1 MNIET
6 LFNTSDLKRFY
17 FPGTLLWGVNARD
30 RISDLVGGAAS
41 VGLFVDIFFDNDP
54 FVVQLRQQLG
64 NRLAFVHVCNGMP
77 KAQPLQRLAT
87 QSPAPDI
94 VLSIGGGS
102 TVDAAKAAICQWIYG
117 DFDGVGMGAR
127 RGLSPLA
134 NIKRPLL
141 IGVPTTAGTGADA
154 SRYYVTYDEATHAKI
169 HGKSWRLVADW
180 IVLDPAFLRHA
191 PHSLLV
197 NSAFDAFIHFF
208 ESFICRQ
215 ERSRFGDMLSL
226 EGICAILGALHRV
239 VHQKSVSDQD
249 FLDLQFSAAV
259 GGIAISNIR
268 TGNIHEAA
276 GALLEV
282 SSLAHP
288 ETLMIFLRPAYLQYR
303 EAIADREMLLMRRIN
318 SELPELE
325 LSDFN
330 SVIDWW
336 NRMFDII
343 GLSSRIHEA
352 VESISLSPE
361 ALRSHIFKRVSNDRV
376 WCEKES
382 PLPLDDEKIRSFIE
396 DSLRKIGV

>member
-6 LFNTSDLKRFY
+6 FFNTSDLKRFR
-17 FPGTLLWGVNARD
+17 FPGTLLWGVNAREQ
-30 RISDLVGGAAS
+30 LAELTAGAAS
-41 VGLFVDIFFDNDP
+41 VGLFVDVFFKNDP
-54 FVVQLRQQLG
+54 FVTQLRQHLG
-64 NRLAFVHVCNGMP
+64 NRLTFVHVCDGMP

-87 QSPAPDI
+87 QYPAPET

-117 DFDGVGMGAR
+117 DFDGVGIGAR
-127 RGLSPLA
+127 RGLPALPNA
-134 NIKRPLL
+134 RRPLL

-154 SRYYVTYDEATHAKI
+154 SRYYVTYDETTHAKI

-180 IVLDPAFLRHA
+180 VVLDPVFLRQA
-191 PHSLLV
+191 PHGLLV
-197 NSAFDAFIHFF
+197 NSALDAFIHLF

-226 EGICAILGALHRV
+226 EGICRILCALHRII
-239 VHQKSVSDQD
+239 HQKSGSDQD

-259 GGIAISNIR
+259 GGMAISNIR

-282 SSLAHP
+282 SALTHP

-303 EAIADREMLLMRRIN
+303 ELIADREMLLMRRIN
-318 SELPELE
+318 SELPELG
-325 LSDFN
+325 LSDFS

-336 NRMFDII
+336 SLTFDVT
-343 GLSSRIHEA
+343 GLSNRIRKTI
-352 VESISLSPE
+352 ESISLTSG
-361 ALRSHIFKRVSNDRV
+361 ALRSHIFKRVRDDRV

-382 PLPLDDEKIRSFIE
+382 PLPLDDEKIKSFIE
-396 DSLRKIGV
+396 DSLKRIGL